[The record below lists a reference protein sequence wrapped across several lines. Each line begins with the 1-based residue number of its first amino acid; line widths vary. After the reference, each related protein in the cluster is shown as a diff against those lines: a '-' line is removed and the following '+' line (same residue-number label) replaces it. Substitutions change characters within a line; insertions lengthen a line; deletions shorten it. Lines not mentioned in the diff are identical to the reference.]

1 MNLTFSLTVLFL
13 LYLKGVFGQ
22 NDIVIFLSGSVCA
35 PAGSTVALGS
45 NCLYPG
51 RIFQSWKH
59 RINNTETLADPSK
72 DSRYR
77 HIKEFHRCYL
87 LIHGLKET
95 DAGTYYMS
103 FSYREGDIIFTS
115 NSRSD
120 FTVHVTDLQVSV
132 GSDRVT
138 EGQNITLTCKTSC
151 PPKQTFIWFKNGL
164 RLDLYNSGDQLHV
177 SAVSRE
183 DSGKYSC
190 ALEHFETF
198 LSAETIL
205 DVTYVA
211 YESAGIITL
220 SSLLIPVV
228 LLLVCAAL
236 WMIRTKQQNLKR
248 PEVKEQSKQN
258 ENVYENEST
267 PPVTFDLEEKVKSVH
282 QEEEVQYS
290 CVHFSKFTNAQRSA
304 TCEKEA
310 DVQYAQ
316 IAVQRQNNSSKC

>member
-1 MNLTFSLTVLFL
+1 
-13 LYLKGVFGQ
+13 
-22 NDIVIFLSGSVCA
+22 
-35 PAGSTVALGS
+35 
-45 NCLYPG
+45 
-51 RIFQSWKH
+51 
-59 RINNTETLADPSK
+59 
-72 DSRYR
+72 
-77 HIKEFHRCYL
+77 
-87 LIHGLKET
+87 
-95 DAGTYYMS
+95 MS

-183 DSGKYSC
+183 DSGRYSC

-198 LSAETIL
+198 PSAETIL

-236 WMIRTKQQNLKR
+236 WVM
-248 PEVKEQSKQN
+248 
-258 ENVYENEST
+258 
-267 PPVTFDLEEKVKSVH
+267 
-282 QEEEVQYS
+282 
-290 CVHFSKFTNAQRSA
+290 
-304 TCEKEA
+304 
-310 DVQYAQ
+310 
-316 IAVQRQNNSSKC
+316 